1 MQRSVYILACLL
13 ALTLQLY
20 AQIPRTISYQGVLCD
35 ATGKPKPDAT
45 YTLTFRFYDAASGGT
60 VRWSEQKNLETKRGL
75 FSTQLGDEVVFTTAV
90 SFDRQYWLGI
100 QVGTEPEL
108 SPRIPLSSVGN
119 SFKAATA
126 DTADYAANIKDGTV
140 TTTKI
145 VDGAV
150 TGGKVATGQV
160 VKSLNALKD
169 DVTLAAGSN
178 VSITP
183 SGSTLTINAASGPGG
198 TITEV
203 KSGSGLTGGGTSGSV
218 TLSLADQGVGTNQM
232 ADGAVTAS
240 KLSASGSSSGQ
251 VLKSNGSSVSWGTAS
266 GPWQAADSNV
276 FRSNGNVGIGT
287 TNPNSRL
294 SVIGQSANYNG
305 NGYTGIAQFTTGTGA
320 NVDEKLQIGV
330 VDGSHSWL
338 QALKPGTSVRSLALN
353 PAGGNVGIGTTNP
366 NSRLSV
372 IGQSADYNGNGY
384 TGIAQFTTGTGANV
398 DEKLQIGVVDGSHS
412 WLQAL
417 KPGTS
422 VRHLALNPGGGNV
435 GIGTSSPAAKLHVV
449 DGSLLLS
456 GTTGGTP
463 ASGGGT
469 RLMWIPAKGAF
480 RAGYAYYDRW
490 DDVNIGTNSTAIGSY
505 TTASGDYSTAT
516 GYETTASGIGS
527 TAMGE
532 NAMASG
538 NYSTA
543 MGSHTIASGNSSTAM
558 GLATSADGGCST
570 AMGTLVTTNGHL
582 GSFIIGDYKNG
593 GVDFN
598 TADNQFMA
606 RFGGGFALFTK
617 QDCSIGM
624 ELKANANSWST
635 LSDSTKKE
643 NFRPVDG
650 EELLAT
656 FRQFRL
662 GTWNYKGQDP
672 VSYRHY
678 GPMAQE
684 FHAAFGHDGIG
695 VAGDD
700 TTINQADFDGIN
712 MTAIQALEKR
722 TSELREKTA
731 ELRARTM
738 ELETVK
744 SELED
749 LKARL
754 ARVEQA
760 LSMSRDLTQRVSGQQ
775 QR

>member
-1 MQRSVYILACLL
+1 MLRFSFVLAGLL

-20 AQIPRTISYQGVLCD
+20 GQIPRTISYQGVLCD
-35 ATGKPKPDAT
+35 ATGKPKPDAI
-45 YTLTFRFYDAASGGT
+45 YTLTFRFYDAESGGT
-60 VRWSEQKNLETKRGL
+60 VLWSEQKNLETKRGL
-75 FSTQLGDEVVFTTAV
+75 FSTQLGDQVVFNTAV
-90 SFDRQYWLGI
+90 TFDRRYWLGI

-119 SFKAATA
+119 SFYATKA
-126 DTADYAANIKDGTV
+126 DTATNAVGIRDS
-140 TTTKI
+140 
-145 VDGAV
+145 AV
-150 TGGKVATGQV
+150 TGRKIASGHV
-160 VKSLNALKD
+160 VKSINALKD
-169 DVTLAAGSN
+169 DVTLTAGSN
-178 VSITP
+178 VTITP
-183 SGSTLTINAASGPGG
+183 SGSTLTIAAASGPGG

-203 KSGSGLTGGGTSGSV
+203 KSGSGLSGGGTSGSV
-218 TLSLADQGVGTNQM
+218 TLSLADNGVTSGKIADATVATGDLADNAVSSSKL
-232 ADGAVTAS
+232 ADGAVTTS
-240 KLSASGSSSGQ
+240 KLSVSGSSSGQ
-251 VLKSNGSSVSWGTAS
+251 VLTSNGSSVVWGTVS
-266 GPWQAADSNV
+266 GPWQTSGSN
-276 FRSNGNVGIGT
+276 
-287 TNPNSRL
+287 L
-294 SVIGQSANYNG
+294 YYNA
-305 NGYTGIAQFTTGTGA
+305 GY
-320 NVDEKLQIGV
+320 
-330 VDGSHSWL
+330 
-338 QALKPGTSVRSLALN
+338 
-353 PAGGNVGIGTTNP
+353 VGIGTTNP

-422 VRHLALNPGGGNV
+422 VRSLALNPGGGNV

-449 DGSLLLS
+449 DGSLLFS
-456 GTTGGTP
+456 GATGSTP

-490 DDVNIGTNSTAIGSY
+490 DDVNIGTNSTAIGAY
-505 TTASGDYSTAT
+505 TTASGDYSTAM

-543 MGSHTIASGNSSTAM
+543 MGSHTTASGNSSTAM
-558 GLATSADGGCST
+558 GLATSASGNSST

-582 GSFIIGDYKNG
+582 GSFIIGDYKNSA
-593 GVDFN
+593 VDFN
-598 TADNQFMA
+598 SADNQFMA

-624 ELKANANSWST
+624 ELKANANSWT
-635 LSDSTKKE
+635 VLSDSTRKE
-643 NFRPVDG
+643 NFRQVDG
-650 EELLAT
+650 EELLT
-656 FRQFRL
+656 KLRRFRL

-672 VSYRHY
+672 ASCRHY

-684 FHAAFGHDGIG
+684 FHAAFGHDGLG

-700 TTINQADFDGIN
+700 TTINQGDLDGVN

-722 TSELREKTA
+722 TAELRERTA
-731 ELRARTM
+731 ELHAKTL
-738 ELETVK
+738 ELEGVK
-744 SELED
+744 SELAD

-754 ARVEQA
+754 VRVEQA
-760 LSMSRDLTQRVSGQQ
+760 LSLPRDLTQRVSNESIN
-775 QR
+775 RR